1 MFNNRHNQ
9 MIKDQ
14 NGKVHWISRSVV
26 VVAIVFWRDYFLIVR
41 RGKSVFETGKWCLPC
56 GYLDYNETIEECAIR
71 EIWEESGVDL
81 RKSKH
86 QLTLDYVNSNPDTQ
100 KQQIG
105 FHYIVEIDS
114 DSERPEVDLSVVD
127 SDETTD
133 AKWIK
138 IEDLSK
144 FKFAFNHDKKMLKH
158 FSK

>member
-1 MFNNRHNQ
+1 

-26 VVAIVFWRDYFLIVR
+26 VVCSIFWQDYFLIVR
-41 RGKSVFETGKWCLPC
+41 RGKRVLETGKWCLPC
-56 GYLDYNETIEECAIR
+56 GYLDYDETIEECVIR
-71 EIWEESGVDL
+71 ETWEETGIDL
-81 RKSKH
+81 RNHKH
-86 QLTLDYVNSNPDTQ
+86 QIQLDYINSNPTTQ
-100 KQQIG
+100 NQQIG

-114 DSERPEVDLSVVD
+114 DSERPQVDLSVVD

-138 IEDLSK
+138 ISDIDQY
-144 FKFAFNHDKKMLKH
+144 KFAFNHDKKMLKH